1 LPYVTVGL
9 GRTLRR
15 VALSPSQNEG
25 EAPLRAHTPSRPLCR
40 RGPHTLTLLR
50 ASAVQ
55 AAAEL
60 ATLIHSAEATYAT
73 RLAALPTDLARRY
86 TLRNIEATREGGAR
100 DDTHPPE
107 GRWCIPAAI
116 TDEEGFRAGLRK

>member
-25 EAPLRAHTPSRPLCR
+25 EAPLRAHTPSRSAEEA
-40 RGPHTLTLLR
+40 PHTLTLLR
-50 ASAVQ
+50 SSAVQ